1 VSRRIGLL
9 LLGVGTAIGCSGL
22 TEADGGVVGI
32 EVDVPGPDTVEVG
45 ESIQLSAR
53 PLDKNGDS
61 AATPVTWISAD
72 PAATIDASTGVL
84 TGVTPGSARIQA
96 SVGGLGSALITF
108 AVVPAVDTLVLPGDS
123 AFTVARDAATLPD
136 LVTRLDSFNPAGPL
150 PSRAV
155 IYAITSPDP
164 AAAPAAVLLSGNVP
178 SDTLI
183 TGADGTAIATLTVLP
198 GATAPDSVIVEVRAE
213 QTRGAAVPGSGQRF
227 IVRFLP

>member
-1 VSRRIGLL
+1 VRRRIGLL
-9 LLGVGTAIGCSGL
+9 LLGAAIGCSGL
-22 TEADGGVVGI
+22 TEGEAGVVGL
-32 EVDVPGPDTVEVG
+32 EVSVPGPDTVEVG

-61 AATPVTWISAD
+61 AATSVTWISVD

-84 TGVTPGSARIQA
+84 TGVTPGSARVQA
-96 SVGGLGSALITF
+96 SVGALGSALITF
-108 AVVPAVDTLVLPGDS
+108 AVVPAPDQLVLPADS
-123 AFTVARDAATLPD
+123 IFTVARDAATLPD

-150 PSRAV
+150 PGRGV

-164 AAAPAAVLLSGNVP
+164 AAAPPAVLLSGNVA

-183 TGADGTAIATLTVLP
+183 TGTDGTATARLTVLP

-213 QTRGAAVPGSGQRF
+213 HTRGAVVPGSGQRF
-227 IVRFLP
+227 IVRFQP